1 MRGNFFQ
8 MTETATPEEQ
18 SHQVLSVVPPA
29 GGDDG
34 VKMGEGRESDAD
46 KKKKLI
52 KVHFFGLKTS
62 S

>member
-1 MRGNFFQ
+1 

-46 KKKKLI
+46 KKTPKSQ
-52 KVHFFGLKTS
+52 FFWS
-62 S
+62 ENH

>member
-46 KKKKLI
+46 KKKLV
-52 KVHFFGLKTS
+52 KVNFFGLKIS